1 MPQTQLLISGL
12 LAFLLSHGS
21 GCASQ
26 GRVAQLGH
34 LQAVPPST
42 PRLEGTSGAQALGAL
57 LGTLLVESGAFEWI
71 LMAPLLAPFGVLD
84 LLILPVTYEDP
95 FPCTQTV
102 LKRLLWSP

>member
-1 MPQTQLLISGL
+1 MPETKHVIGGL
-12 LAFLLSHGS
+12 LAILLIVGQ

-26 GRVAQLGH
+26 SPVTQLGH
-34 LQAVPPST
+34 LQAVPPGA
-42 PRLEGTSGAQALGAL
+42 PRLEGTSGAQALGTL
-57 LGTLLVESGAFEWI
+57 IGTLLVESGAFEWI

-84 LLILPVTYEDP
+84 LLLLPVTYEDP